1 MARFSYGG
9 KLICLSVF
17 VIVLIEI
24 SSFYKWFGT
33 NRNETPTGITNKP
46 SVTSTKSDQ
55 ISGGRSSIIDLSLSP
70 KQEPKKRV
78 SLLDLSMSV
87 TYDNEVNT
95 EWNSARLEELTM
107 ATLNQSFF
115 NPQPSLSRS
124 VNGSMRS
131 PLQFRTPCWV
141 ERYSK
146 DYYPTENNY
155 VHATNKHGLL
165 YVGNFADLHKKLI
178 NRKSK
183 GVTSHMRCLPAFYI
197 AGVYKGGST
206 DLSEVLEQHPDIIEP
221 LMKEPLLS
229 LWRQQG
235 NSKFGFEDYLQALD
249 ISAEEITEFLEKKK
263 YRKKAVSKLI
273 YDGTV
278 TLLHSYVNWENQP
291 WNAGHSEPQ
300 LIIAHH
306 LKVIN
311 PRAKY
316 IFMLRNPNDWLE
328 SCFNYYSGMGYYNDT
343 VNSFHNRTANDISSF
358 NNCLKDTQ
366 NVKRCAYTNNKAHC
380 SIMNSLYYVYLKQW
394 LGIIAQHHILV
405 IKSEDYFKSRVPQLN
420 KIFKFLDMKEM
431 IENDN
436 FMVRHAKTKN
446 KNRHVL
452 KLSKETRDMVNQFVK
467 PWNEKLS
474 LLLNDTRYLWKW

>member
-1 MARFSYGG
+1 MARYSHGG

-17 VIVLIEI
+17 VVVLIEI

-33 NRNETPTGITNKP
+33 NRNERPTGVTNNP
-46 SVTSTKSDQ
+46 SVTSTESEQ
-55 ISGGRSSIIDLSLSP
+55 ISGRRPSGIDSNHSSRP
-70 KQEPKKRV
+70 EPIQRV

-124 VNGSMRS
+124 VKGSMRS

-141 ERYSK
+141 ERYPK
-146 DYYPTENNY
+146 DYYPAENKF
-155 VHATNKHGLL
+155 VTDTKDGLL
-165 YVGNFADLHKKLI
+165 YIGNFVDLHNKRVE
-178 NRKSK
+178 RKSK

-206 DLSEVLEQHPDIIEP
+206 DLSEVLGQHPDIIEP
-221 LMKEPLLS
+221 LKKEPLLS

-235 NSKFGFEDYLQALD
+235 TKFGFEDYLQVLD
-249 ISAEEITEFLEKKK
+249 ISAEEITELLEKKK
-263 YRKKAVSKLI
+263 YWNDAVSQLI

-278 TLLHSYVNWENQP
+278 TLLHSYVNWEKQP
-291 WNAGHSEPQ
+291 WNVGHSEPQ

-316 IFMLRNPNDWLE
+316 IFMLRNPPDWLE
-328 SCFNYYSGMGYYNDT
+328 SCFNYYSGKAYHNDT
-343 VNSFHNRTANDISSF
+343 VNSFHNRTVNDISSF
-358 NNCLKDTQ
+358 NKCLKDTQ
-366 NVKRCAYTNNKAHC
+366 NVKRCAYTNNKAPC
-380 SIMNSLYYVYLKQW
+380 SIVNALYYVYLKQW

-405 IKSEDYFKSRVPQLN
+405 IKSEDYFKSRLTQLKN
-420 KIFKFLDMKEM
+420 IFKFLDMKEM

-436 FMVRHAKTKN
+436 FMVRHAKPKN
-446 KNRHVL
+446 KHRHVF
-452 KLSKETRDMVNQFVK
+452 KFSKETRDMVDGFVK
-467 PWNEKLS
+467 PWNEKLA
-474 LLLNDTRYLWKW
+474 LLLNDTRYLWK